1 MAGHDD
7 ESAAPTRPSDD
18 AALDNPAWFS
28 LSGPHAGF
36 AQRVGR
42 AVRFHPGV
50 APIAALPTAPTGSDW
65 SDAAELVGP
74 GGALLL
80 FAVPDAPPPDWTTT
94 MRLSGVQIVGDAVA
108 GRPDPEA
115 VLLTTDDVPEMTDL
129 ARRAR
134 PGPFRPRTIEL
145 GTYLGIRHDDRLVAM
160 AGERLRLPG
169 HTEISAVCTDPDHRG
184 RGLATRLV
192 LALVQQIRDRGETP
206 ILHADGRNTTAIRLY
221 ERLGFVVRM
230 EVVFQRAVAP

>member
-28 LSGPHAGF
+28 LSGPHAGL

-80 FAVPDAPPPDWTTT
+80 FAVP
-94 MRLSGVQIVGDAVA
+94 
-108 GRPDPEA
+108 EA

-129 ARRAR
+129 ARRTR

-221 ERLGFVVRM
+221 ERLGFVVRK